1 MKRVIFLMLI
11 ALILSTTVQ
20 GQESKEEIQ
29 YYRVLAIKFKFG
41 KADEGINQGMN
52 LFKQALTD
60 IGREN
65 MVFQSESGPYDLLVF
80 DPVSK
85 DSPFQDDFRGDH
97 FKAMIEIM
105 GSEAALMKEIQEW
118 SELVESQ
125 EIYYYKRIG

>member
-1 MKRVIFLMLI
+1 KVVLIMLTS
-11 ALILSTTVQ
+11 LFVSTASFS
-20 GQESKEEIQ
+20 QEEATESIQ

-41 KADEGINQGMN
+41 KADEGVKRGME

-65 MVFQSESGPYDLLVF
+65 MVFRGESGPHDLLVF

-85 DSPFQDDFRGDH
+85 DSPFSDDWRGDH

-105 GSEAALMKEIQEW
+105 GSQEALMEEIEAW

-125 EIYYYKRIG
+125 EVYYYKQIG